1 MVILTSGCET
11 YIDGE
16 GESLLSPITCKT
28 YEGTDALCVGA
39 PIGSDN
45 FDQYCPD
52 GYYYHYRKSCYSK
65 KGPIE
70 AVSELPPPR
79 FGPGGNTVNICC
91 MPTVC
96 NDGLDND
103 GDGDCDLPDS
113 TCDGPFTPGDSG
125 CFDLDDT
132 SETVDCGNGLDDD
145 LDGYCDTIDGEC
157 IDGSIPGDESCM
169 DRHGEWNEDIGSEGT
184 ACGDWK
190 DNDND
195 GYCDTTEII
204 TTAPNPEDNE
214 CLGLRRGDPGCQ
226 INYYNHMIE
235 FMPKVREKSERYACD
250 DGIGNQDGDD
260 GIDYVLG
267 EDVGDPDCQSPF
279 DQYEGDGDATWA
291 DNNGVIHANCVDPEE
306 IGLASNPEVDI
317 PFGTVI
323 SNNLILCPNEI
334 FDWSN
339 MGVSWGI
346 QVGVDNL
353 IIDCQGSTLLG
364 PRYFGE
370 IAPRDDAGAFR
381 VYSRPVTIKN
391 CIIKGFN
398 QGILLKKAYNSV
410 IENNKFEGNEM
421 GIKLSEGN
429 GISSFKSAEVY
440 ENEFVDNNI
449 AGLYSESYSN
459 NENNL
464 VYHNSFTG
472 NGAGIILVGTS
483 DTPTTHFNI
492 NNNYIMGNQN
502 AVHVAYG
509 EGITIEKNTL
519 LSLGD
524 QISFDCTDSSG
535 NVGINFCEL
544 DQTRTECGGILCEFS
559 ESHEAGITE
568 LLLHFNGEI
577 GNPLDVVGVTGF
589 EGETPRTGYSISNFE
604 PYSGGV
610 GVRINEGDLLSYNHN
625 NNLNVQEGTLEF
637 IFVPSWD
644 GNDGNHRTFFQD
656 YSGDIGLRLGKFFG
670 SVPIPVDK
678 DYLYFK
684 LQHGEGEY
692 AFWEANTFF
701 NDIVYGTD
709 TIVENWEPNVLHH
722 VRVTWSKNEEFL
734 KFYVD
739 GELVSKIDDW
749 DCPSCE
755 WADNWPEDLS
765 GGYMTIGTDQA
776 GGQAINGIIDEFKIS
791 NMVY

>member
-1 MVILTSGCET
+1 MGVKLNILFFSLFIILIILTSGCET
-11 YIDGE
+11 YIGSE
-16 GESLLSPITCKT
+16 REPLLSPITCKT

-204 TTAPNPEDNE
+204 TTTPPDEENE
-214 CLGLRRGDPGCQ
+214 CLYLKRGDPGCQ
-226 INYYNHMIE
+226 IEYYNHIID
-235 FMPKVREKSERYACD
+235 FMPKVREKSDIYPCD
-250 DGIGNQDGDD
+250 DGKDNHDADGK
-260 GIDYVLG
+260 IDYVLDDEG
-267 EDVGDPDCQSPF
+267 INIGDQDCQSPF
-279 DQYEGDGDATWA
+279 DQFEGNGTWI
-291 DNNGVIHANCVDPEE
+291 DDYGVDHNDCVDPEE
-306 IGLASNPEVDI
+306 LTAGGVFTIEDI
-317 PFGTVI
+317 T
-323 SNNLILCPNEI
+323 LCPNEI
-334 FDWSN
+334 FDWSE
-339 MGVSWGI
+339 MYESYGI
-346 QVGVDNL
+346 SIGYLPGFPRVT
-353 IIDCQGSTLLG
+353 IDCQGSKIIGPELSEDLLRQDTAAITG
-364 PRYFGE
+364 SNR
-370 IAPRDDAGAFR
+370 R
-381 VYSRPVTIKN
+381 VTVKN
-391 CIIKGFN
+391 CHFVGFDAAIVN
-398 QGILLKKAYNSV
+398 SGGIEWV
-410 IENNKFEGNEM
+410 IENNKFEKNKIGIEM
-421 GIKLSEGN
+421 FGQYNYNTPLADIYN
-429 GISSFKSAEVY
+429 
-440 ENEFVDNNI
+440 NDFVDNEI
-449 AGLYSESYSN
+449 YGLYIEEYKTNVPGVINSI
-459 NENNL
+459 
-464 VYHNSFTG
+464 YHNNF
-472 NGAGIILVGTS
+472 
-483 DTPTTHFNI
+483 I
-492 NNNYIMGNQN
+492 NNAIAIGLLGGDVDKVRNNHIYDNYIMGNDLGLFLRDAQEN
-502 AVHVAYG
+502 V
-509 EGITIEKNTL
+509 IERNNL
-519 LSLGD
+519 LGFGGQSA
-524 QISFDCTDSSG
+524 IDCDSTANG

-544 DQTRTECGGILCEFS
+544 SQINPACSNVACQFS
-559 ESHEAGITE
+559 EFETPDT
-568 LLLHFNGEI
+568 LLLLRFDNNLNGA
-577 GNPLDVVGVTGF
+577 G
-589 EGETPRTGYSISNFE
+589 GETPRAGYGITDFAA
-604 PYSGGV
+604 YSGGGV
-610 GVRINEGDLLSYNHN
+610 GVRINDGDLLSYDHN
-625 NNLNVQEGTLEF
+625 NNLDIEEGTLEF
-637 IFVPSWD
+637 IFVPSWNGDD
-644 GNDGNHRTFFQD
+644 GIHRTFFQD

-684 LQHGEGEY
+684 LQHGGGEY

-701 NDIVYGTD
+701 NDIVYGTN
-709 TIVENWEPNVLHH
+709 TVVVNWTPNVPYH
-722 VRVTWSKNEEFL
+722 VKVTWSKEEEFL

-739 GELVSKIDDW
+739 GELVSEIDDW
-749 DCPSCE
+749 
-755 WADNWPEDLS
+755 N
-765 GGYMTIGTDQA
+765 
-776 GGQAINGIIDEFKIS
+776 
-791 NMVY
+791 